1 MSGEQGSYGATT
13 IKDSIKTLTDM
24 KDDTVLLALSVITMT
39 VMIITL
45 LIYFYVSGTS
55 FSDGLRVRDCK
66 NMDTMFATLNGKIRS
81 IDTHKEQYK
90 YSLRDYYIKSAYN
103 ACSGGNYKNG
113 YVDTCTLKDLLKQGV
128 RGLDF
133 EVYSINNQPVVATS
147 TSDSY
152 CVKETFNSVNFSD
165 VLNIIRDYAFANSTA
180 PNPLDPIILHLRI
193 KSSNQEMY
201 TNFAKILE
209 SHNDM
214 LMDKQYSFEYYGKNF
229 GTVKLPEL
237 AGKVVIIVDR
247 SNLAFLESEAF
258 HEYVNMTSSSIFM
271 RALNYYDVINT
282 PDMVELIEYNKL
294 NMTIGMPDKGS
305 DPPNPSS
312 ITMRTYGVQ
321 MLAMRYQTVDTN
333 LEEND
338 LFFDDEAHAF
348 ILKPEKLR
356 YIPETIEAPPD
367 QDPNLSYATRT
378 VSSDF
383 YKFDI

>member
-1 MSGEQGSYGATT
+1 MSATEALT
-13 IKDSIKTLTDM
+13 NSVNTLKDM

-39 VMIITL
+39 VIFLTL
-45 LIYFYVSGTS
+45 IVYFYFSGTL

-66 NMDTMFATLNGKIRS
+66 YMDTMFGTLNGKLRS
-81 IDTHKEQYK
+81 IDTNNELYQ

-113 YVDTCTLKDLLKQGV
+113 YVDTCTLKDLIKQGV
-128 RGLDF
+128 RGLDL
-133 EVYSINNQPVVATS
+133 EVYSIDNQPVVATS

-152 CVKETFNSVNFSD
+152 CVKETFNSVKFSD
-165 VLNIIRDYAFANSTA
+165 VLNIIRDYAFASSTA
-180 PNPLDPIILHLRI
+180 PNPFDPIILHLRI

-201 TNFAKILE
+201 TNFATLLE
-209 SHNDM
+209 GYNEM

-247 SNLAFLESEAF
+247 SNLAFMESEAF
-258 HEYVNMTSSSIFM
+258 HEYVNMTSNSIFM
-271 RALNYYDVINT
+271 RALHYYDIINT
-282 PDMVELIEYNKL
+282 PDMIELIGYNKL

-312 ITMRTYGVQ
+312 LTMRTYGVQ
-321 MLAMRYQTVDTN
+321 MLAMRYQIVDTN

-338 LFFDDEAHAF
+338 LFFDDAAHAF
-348 ILKPEKLR
+348 VLKPEKLR
-356 YIPETIEAPPD
+356 YIPETIPAPPP
-367 QDPNLSYATRT
+367 QDPNVSFATRT